1 MDAHEAPGGLL
12 RERIQRQPAR
22 ERGFGRLQL
31 EAFLLP
37 GGEPL
42 QEELHAHLPLL
53 LLLLM
58 PLVKGCFLAQ
68 PEAVEEGTTHQG
80 EGVLH
85 RGDQG
90 GALLL
95 RGDRSE
101 PLGRFPGALHHVEV
115 PFQRRLRVQ
124 AQQLL
129 LLEQMAVPGRR
140 GVGQQAAQQGQGV
153 AQGIARS
160 GGFTVGPQQGGQF
173 TAGVHASFDRQV
185 EQQGFGLAQ
194 GKAQAALVMKHFGR
208 AEHGQA

>member
-1 MDAHEAPGGLL
+1 M
-12 RERIQRQPAR
+12 
-22 ERGFGRLQL
+22 
-31 EAFLLP
+31 
-37 GGEPL
+37 
-42 QEELHAHLPLL
+42 HAHLPLL

-58 PLVKGCFLAQ
+58 PLVKAGFLAQ
-68 PEAVEEGTTHQG
+68 PEALEEGATHQR
-80 EGVLH
+80 EGVLNH
-85 RGDQG
+85 GDQG

-95 RGDRSE
+95 RGGRSE

-124 AQQLL
+124 AQQLRL
-129 LLEQMAVPGRR
+129 QEQVAVSGRR
-140 GVGQQAAQQGQGV
+140 GVGQQAAQEGQGV

-160 GGFTVGPQQGGQF
+160 GGLAVGPEQGGQL

-194 GKAQAALVMKHFGR
+194 GKAQAALVMEHFWR